1 MNKSNDVQHNILDLP
16 DEILF
21 IILKKLKSIDAFYS
35 LFDINQRFNRLALD
49 SLYIRHLDMTT
60 VTNMNSLYNQISSI
74 DPQLLSRICQKI
86 LPRIHR
92 EVCKL
97 TVEQDS
103 IKQILLAD
111 HYPKLYSLSL
121 VNFEEE
127 KIILFFKDNLVL
139 RDLLTKQITHLN
151 IGIKKNNK
159 SLVGYSFR
167 YYWINLIFM

>member
-74 DPQLLSRICQKI
+74 DPQLLSRICQKN
-86 LPRIHR
+86 
-92 EVCKL
+92 L
-97 TVEQDS
+97 TS
-103 IKQILLAD
+103 N
-111 HYPKLYSLSL
+111 SS
-121 VNFEEE
+121 
-127 KIILFFKDNLVL
+127 
-139 RDLLTKQITHLN
+139 
-151 IGIKKNNK
+151 
-159 SLVGYSFR
+159 
-167 YYWINLIFM
+167 